1 MGPPFETFRKEL
13 WRFEPMIRRFIED
26 SRMTIKSLIL
36 HNCVMFLQFFLS
48 FSCFFDHFGFSWFL
62 SLLRFL
68 WEPVIFFILPFS
80 WNLFFSVVSFF
91 PWTLVASG
99 FVQEGKGKKRNKRK
113 GRKEGRKE
121 GRKGGNKGR
130 KGRFPRRVTW
140 RKKRPKHG
148 KQNKK
153 QLQKRIDRQ
162 RSNKWKN
169 WQIKL

>member
-80 WNLFFSVVSFF
+80 WNLVFFFFFSFF
-91 PWTLVASG
+91 LFFRELLLRRALC
-99 FVQEGKGKKRNKRK
+99 RK
-113 GRKEGRKE
+113 GRERKETKGKEGRKE
-121 GRKGGNKGR
+121 RRKQR
-130 KGRFPRRVTW
+130 KERKVSKKSDME
-140 RKKRPKHG
+140 KKRPKHG

-162 RSNKWKN
+162 RSNKWRN